1 MFGKRVADS
10 ASIVVTVKI
19 AIGKGRPVIAWSGTA
34 AAREADI
41 VAEVSANPSVR
52 RYLDRQVKAGRLK
65 PDESGTLTVPAY
77 LIISDEE
84 NNTVDEYK
92 IELTLFREDVMD
104 DIAKD
109 DALRV
114 IFEAYSQGMSN
125 LNQFANKG
133 VHTVAATAMGT
144 LNTVAASVPT
154 IIEKSA
160 GIAERQLQIIKETVE
175 AERLRANEATDAVL
189 RCVETDKQKA
199 DNSAIEDVVKTLIAA
214 PAALEAIKKLVD
226 FLSNLKPP
234 G

>member
-77 LIISDEE
+77 LIITDEE
-84 NNTVDEYK
+84 NNTVDEHK
-92 IELTLFREDVMD
+92 IELTLFREDVMEE
-104 DIAKD
+104 ITKD
-109 DALRV
+109 DALKV

-125 LNQFANKG
+125 LNQFANRG
-133 VHTVAATAMGT
+133 VSTVAVTAMGT
-144 LNTVAASVPT
+144 LNTVATTVPT

-160 GIAERQLQIIKETVE
+160 GIAERQLQIIEKTVD

-189 RCVETDKQKA
+189 RCVDTENKNASSSK
-199 DNSAIEDVVKTLIAA
+199 IEDIVKTLIAA
-214 PAALEAIKKLVD
+214 PAALEAIKKLIE
-226 FLSNLKPP
+226 FLSNVKPP